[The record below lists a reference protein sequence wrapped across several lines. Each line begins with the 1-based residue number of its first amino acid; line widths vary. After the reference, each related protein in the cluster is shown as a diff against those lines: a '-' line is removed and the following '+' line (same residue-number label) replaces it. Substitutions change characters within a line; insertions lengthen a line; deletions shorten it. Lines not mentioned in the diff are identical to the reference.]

1 VHTICIDFGTSSLRA
16 ALRQDEHLESDPL
29 VIAPRAQIDNAS
41 IPSAIYIPMDGK
53 TVLFGDK
60 ALEAGLLSQ
69 PCKLFARSPK
79 AWLRPDEL
87 SRLDEPAAPGVSF
100 SRRTLLCALLTLTV
114 HIVRE
119 AVKRLDLDT
128 EQLVYRISHPVW
140 LESHKDASRA
150 AYQALFDTAC
160 NPATPRV
167 DLQQTAIALERW
179 QTQAKPTEAV
189 RTRDWHVDEPVAAAM
204 DLIPDPASDERRATL
219 LVDVGAGTIDLGL
232 FISVV
237 PFDRSPRR
245 RKLIPMCE
253 PRSLLGAGDVIDT
266 ALVELMVSRLGSSN
280 PDIPR
285 FENDIRRNKERLFN
299 EGTVSLGR
307 TTVKREELERAVPL
321 VTMAK
326 RLKAE
331 LGHMFEE
338 GAQKHSV
345 ELGHGPHQILN
356 MDLVF
361 AGGGGNLTFLR
372 QTVGKIVKL
381 GTSPLKTVSV
391 DCPELENWPVEAS
404 RARMAVAIGGTAPY
418 PEWPETERT
427 PSRLRG

>member
-16 ALRQDEHLESDPL
+16 ALRRHRHLDSEPL
-29 VIAPRAQIDNAS
+29 VIAPDAQIDNAS

-60 ALEAGLLSQ
+60 ALEVGLLSQ
-69 PCKLFARSPK
+69 PCKLFERSPK
-79 AWLRPDEL
+79 AWLRPDQL
-87 SRLDEPAAPGVSF
+87 SRLDESAAPGVSF

-140 LESHKDASRA
+140 SESHKDASRA
-150 AYQALFDTAC
+150 AYQALFNTAS

-167 DLQQTAIALERW
+167 DLQQTATALERW
-179 QTQAKPTEAV
+179 RTQATPTEAV
-189 RTRDWHVDEPVAAAM
+189 RTSDWHVDEPIAAAL
-204 DLIPDPASDERRATL
+204 DLIPDPASNERRATL

-266 ALVELMVSRLGSSN
+266 ALVDLMVSRLGSSRN
-280 PDIPR
+280 PDLPR
-285 FENDIRRNKERLFN
+285 FQNDIRRNKERLFN

-307 TTVKREELERAVPL
+307 ATVKREELERAGPL

-331 LGHMFEE
+331 LGDMFEE
-338 GAQKHSV
+338 GAQRHAV
-345 ELGHGPHQILN
+345 QLGYNNHRILD

-372 QTVGKIVKL
+372 QTIGGTVNL
-381 GTSPLKTVSV
+381 GTTPLRTVPV

-404 RARMAVAIGGTAPY
+404 RARMAVAIGGTTPY
-418 PEWPETERT
+418 REWPETERT
-427 PSRLRG
+427 PSR